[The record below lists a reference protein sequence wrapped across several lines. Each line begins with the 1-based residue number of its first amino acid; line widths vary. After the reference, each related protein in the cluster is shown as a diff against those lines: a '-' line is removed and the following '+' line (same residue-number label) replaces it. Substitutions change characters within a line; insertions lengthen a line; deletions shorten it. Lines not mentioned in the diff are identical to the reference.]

1 MRRTSSITT
10 NVRTTE
16 MVDNK
21 ASDSRTYIHT
31 FMFQLY
37 ISFKSLCILTPDM
50 ITIFGNVTQNIN
62 KYIHITKTSKHAYI
76 HTYMFTHYTYKNYQ
90 TKLTNFTQSD
100 GITLCDSQVGCCCLH
115 RQRGLR
121 QREIFQRRIVDSNC
135 TKNFQQIFDRYLR
148 HKLKFQASYDA

>member
-10 NVRTTE
+10 NIRTTE
-16 MVDNK
+16 MVNNK
-21 ASDSRTYIHT
+21 ASGSRTYIHT
-31 FMFQLY
+31 FMFYLY

-50 ITIFGNVTQNIN
+50 INIFGNVTQNIN
-62 KYIHITKTSKHAYI
+62 KYIHNKNKHACM

-115 RQRGLR
+115 RQRCLR
-121 QREIFQRRIVDSNC
+121 QRQVFQRRIVDSNR
-135 TKNFQQIFDRYLR
+135 TKNFKQIFDRYLR